1 MNDIVAMVG
10 RFLVLGGVGL
20 LVGLA
25 TAALARTRRRQLIV
39 GAAGVAILV
48 AVGVWATTVGPADDS
63 LAGAAV
69 IVLLVLNGIGFVL
82 GILAI
87 ILAQRPRARTSP

>member
-10 RFLVLGGVGL
+10 RFLVFGGAGL

-39 GAAGVAILV
+39 GATGVAILV

>member
-1 MNDIVAMVG
+1 MNDLAALVG
-10 RFLVLGGVGL
+10 RFLVFGGVGL

-25 TAALARTRRRQLIV
+25 AAALARTRRRQLIV
-39 GAAGVAILV
+39 GATGIAILV
-48 AVGVWATTVGPADDS
+48 ALGVWATTVGPGDDS

-69 IVLLVLNGIGFVL
+69 IALLVLNGIGFIL

-87 ILAQRPRARTSP
+87 ILAQRPRAHTSP